1 MNIKNKKTILISTC
15 LIVLLVGLL
24 FAVKVSLD
32 DKKDSQA
39 DSTEVPTSAVD
50 NDSTAKYVDNDDS
63 TEDVVEEYIDAK
75 AMGQPQYEV
84 TQNISSTWEQDGKY
98 VAQLD
103 IRIKNNSKTAL
114 DDWSISFANAGDAEI
129 LTGWNGKYELRD
141 GMLFVSPES
150 YNNTVDVNAYVECGV
165 QLMFTDKAMVDNIP
179 KNGELYISGEKV
191 DVAMMV
197 SDKTESDGGS
207 NDSADA
213 TTTTEKESE
222 KIEITTE
229 DDREE
234 ISNGT
239 PYEIHGAL
247 AVKGTDL
254 VDVSGSKYQLKGVST
269 HGLAWF
275 PDYVNKDAF
284 RTFRD
289 DWGANVIRLAMYT
302 DENGGYCTDGNQDNL
317 KRLVKEGI
325 DEATKL
331 GMYVIVDW
339 HILHD
344 LTPLKYQDKA
354 EKFFD
359 EISSEYRDSDN
370 IIYEICNEPN
380 GDTGWQDIKKYAEDI
395 IPVIRKNDS
404 NAIIVV
410 GTPTWSQDVDIA
422 ADDPIEDYDNIMY
435 TLHFYASTHKDELR
449 KKLTTAKNAGLPIF
463 ITEFSICE
471 ASGDGTVDYDS
482 ADEWFKLINENNISY
497 CAWNIS
503 NKEEKSSL
511 IKSSVTKKSD
521 WSEDELSDTGLWI
534 RQQMK

>member
-32 DKKDSQA
+32 DKKDSQT
-39 DSTEVPTSAVD
+39 DSTEVTLSAVD
-50 NDSTAKYVDNDDS
+50 NDNT
-63 TEDVVEEYIDAK
+63 TEAVADEIIDAK
-75 AMGQPQYEV
+75 AMDQPVYEV
-84 TQNISSTWEQDGKY
+84 TQNISTSWEQDGQY
-98 VAQLD
+98 VAQMD
-103 IRIKNNSKTAL
+103 ITLKNNSKTAI
-114 DDWSISFANAGDAEI
+114 DDWSISFAGAGDAEI

-150 YNNTVDVNAYVECGV
+150 YNNTVDAGAYVECGV
-165 QLMFTDKAMVDNIP
+165 QLMFADKTKADNISTS
-179 KNGELYISGEKV
+179 GELYISGEKV

-197 SDKTESDGGS
+197 PDDSESDEGS
-207 NDSADA
+207 NSSSDTA
-213 TTTTEKESE
+213 TTTEKESE
-222 KIEITTE
+222 KTE
-229 DDREE
+229 KSIANDKEE
-234 ISNGT
+234 VSNGT

-247 AVKGTDL
+247 AVKGTDI
-254 VDVSGSKYQLKGVST
+254 VDKSGSKYQLKGVST

-275 PDYVNKDAF
+275 PDYVNEDAF
-284 RTFRD
+284 KTFRD

-302 DENGGYCTDGNQDNL
+302 DENGGYCTDGNKDNL
-317 KRLVKEGI
+317 KQLVKTGI
-325 DEATKL
+325 DTASKL

-344 LTPLKYQDKA
+344 LTPLKYQSEA
-354 EKFFD
+354 EKFFE

-380 GDTGWQDIKKYAEDI
+380 GDTGWDDIKKYAEDI
-395 IPVIRKNDS
+395 IPIIRKNDK

-422 ADDPIEDYDNIMY
+422 AGNPIEEYDNIMY
-435 TLHFYASTHKDELR
+435 TLHFYASTHKDDLR
-449 KKLTTAKNAGLPIF
+449 KKLTTAKKAGLPIF

-521 WSEDELSDTGLWI
+521 WSEEELSETGAWI